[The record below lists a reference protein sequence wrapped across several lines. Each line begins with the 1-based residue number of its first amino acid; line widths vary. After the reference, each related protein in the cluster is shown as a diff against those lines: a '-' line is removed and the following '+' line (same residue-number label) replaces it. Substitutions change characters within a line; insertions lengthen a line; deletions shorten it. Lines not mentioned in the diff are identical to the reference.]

1 MIRNT
6 RLIRNEKGFTL
17 IEIIA
22 VLVILG
28 ILAAVAIPRYF
39 DMQTNA
45 RTQAMRG
52 AVAEG
57 VGRLNGHFGQALLA
71 GSTAAQVQYTT
82 AILGTNA
89 GDFTLGYVVAGNTIT
104 VTATGKAGTALAG
117 QVLNKVVLKPGS

>member
-1 MIRNT
+1 MTTKRI
-6 RLIRNEKGFTL
+6 LRNEKGFTL

-39 DMQTNA
+39 DMQGNA

-57 VGRLNGHFGQALLA
+57 VGRLNAHFGQAVLA
-71 GSTAAQVQYTT
+71 GSTAAQVQYTN

-89 GDFTLGYVVAGNTIT
+89 GDFTLGYAVAGNTVT
-104 VTATGKAGTALAG
+104 VTATGRAGTAVAG
-117 QVLNKVVLKPGS
+117 EVLNKAVLRPGS